1 MVQMATVLAFIR
13 RWRASRPKRSIADW
27 IALTIARGLSFA
39 VVGGLVY
46 VTYIVEMTGFDEFR
60 NNKSST
66 VTRFE
71 WALGFQPAYDCQ
83 RF

>member
-39 VVGGLVY
+39 VDEGMIY
-46 VTYIVEMTGFDEFR
+46 VTYIVEMTGFDDFR
-60 NNKSST
+60 KCNKSST
-66 VTRFE
+66 VTR
-71 WALGFQPAYDCQ
+71 LGP
-83 RF
+83 RFSACG